1 MCKIIDVLINVR
13 DIGKTFGNMHFCPY
27 LIIIIDWK
35 IFFGKTYFFCLF
47 WASNNASAVKIDLL
61 GLNLIFHFFIFMR

>member
-13 DIGKTFGNMHFCPY
+13 DIGKTFSNMGFCPY
-27 LIIIIDWK
+27 LIIIIDGK

-47 WASNNASAVKIDLL
+47 
-61 GLNLIFHFFIFMR
+61 